1 MKTLSPQR
9 HRGTEKNEPIRNAF
23 THARAVSIF
32 SVSLCLLCPL
42 GYGGSGFAVQTTA
55 KPLPGRLFY
64 TPAQRDMLVNA
75 RAHKVTEIQK
85 TYTPP
90 ESAPMSFDGVI
101 TRSDGVATHWI
112 NGRPHV
118 GQPSANIRSLKP
130 GQTRTHE
137 KIYEPYQLQRPGEA
151 SKLPRPK
158 ATPPDP
164 AENEATP

>member
-1 MKTLSPQR
+1 MKLFIWIGLMPLLS
-9 HRGTEKNEPIRNAF
+9 G
-23 THARAVSIF
+23 
-32 SVSLCLLCPL
+32 SVVMAAPGLVPAMSKPE
-42 GYGGSGFAVQTTA
+42 

-64 TPAQRDMLVNA
+64 TPAQRHMLVSA

-85 TYTPP
+85 SYAPL
-90 ESAPMSFDGVI
+90 ESAPVSLDGVI

-130 GQTRTHE
+130 GQTRTRE
-137 KIYEPYQLQRPGEA
+137 KIYEPYQLQRPGEVP
-151 SKLPRPK
+151 KLPKPK
-158 ATPPDP
+158 TESDP